1 MQKGTI
7 GLNFGTSVATGKV
20 VEVLEKR
27 PRNWKRGRVGTTVS
41 FPMVEERRPKKD
53 KGDGKWAV
61 RTLST
66 EGYLISRGY

>member
-1 MQKGTI
+1 M
-7 GLNFGTSVATGKV
+7 
-20 VEVLEKR
+20 EVLEKR